1 MPDKGQRTE
10 APTPHRIRKAREE
23 GRFPSSREFVFS
35 IQFLAWVVLLTSAG
49 VWFPSAAL
57 AFRQA
62 LAAAFRTQDPVDV
75 ARLLGQTALPVQAAI
90 LLAAGIMIAAL
101 GLLAHLG
108 ITGFGFVP
116 AKAAPDFSRLNP
128 MNTLRELPR
137 RNRDGLLSAVL
148 LLPLLLAALWWVVA
162 GRWHEFLRLPLLPL
176 EHGASTV
183 GAAVGDLLWKGALIL
198 LVWGAA
204 DLLRQRR
211 RYLADLRMTRQE
223 VREEHRQSEGSPEV
237 KARIR
242 RLRRELL
249 RRRMMA
255 EVPKATAVIVNPT
268 HYAVAL
274 RYDQHTMPAPRVV
287 AKGKNF
293 LALRIRERALEHRV
307 PVVENPPLARALY
320 QQVEVGQEIPTGLYR
335 AVAEVLA
342 YVYRLMSMSGPA
354 GRPPR
359 EEGA

>member
-1 MPDKGQRTE
+1 MADNGQRTE
-10 APTPHRIRKAREE
+10 APTPQRIRKARQE
-23 GRFPSSREFVFS
+23 GRFPSSREFVFAV
-35 IQFLAWVVLLTSAG
+35 QFLAWVVLLNSAS
-49 VWFPSAAL
+49 VWFPAA
-57 AFRQA
+57 ASSFRRG
-62 LAAAFRTQDPVDV
+62 LAAAFQKRESVDA
-75 ARLLGQTALPVQAAI
+75 ARLLGEAALPAEAAW
-90 LLAAGIMIAAL
+90 LLAAGAAIAAL

-108 ITGFGFVP
+108 VTGFGFVP
-116 AKAAPDFSRLNP
+116 AKAAPDFQRLNP
-128 MNTLRELPR
+128 VNNLRELPR
-137 RNRDGLLSAVL
+137 KNRDSLLAALL
-148 LLPLLLAALWWVVA
+148 LLPLLLAALWWAVA
-162 GRWHEFLRLPLLPL
+162 SRWNEFLRLPLLPL
-176 EHGASTV
+176 ER
-183 GAAVGDLLWKGALIL
+183 GAAALGEAAGGLLWKGALIL
-198 LVWGAA
+198 LAWGAA

-255 EVPKATAVIVNPT
+255 EVPRATAVIVNPT

-274 RYDQHTMPAPRVV
+274 RYDQNTMPAPRVV
-287 AKGKNF
+287 AKGKNW
-293 LALRIRERALEHRV
+293 LALRIRDNALEHRV

-320 QQVEVGQEIPTGLYR
+320 EQVEVGQEIPVGLYR

-342 YVYRLMSMSGPA
+342 YVYRLMHGPA

-359 EEGA
+359 KGDA